1 MQHLL
6 RHLELYLSAAGLV
19 VVILATTILKRLGF
33 DPWIVGTITAV
44 LVGIIDGIIFW
55 LVRRRQ
61 QAVRLET
68 IGEIQG
74 MLQDLIN
81 NQLTIIETAAH
92 LKGSPIN
99 EERQRHHI
107 TNSVQKIS
115 SALHDLS
122 AETLHRWKQHYQRRT

>member
-6 RHLELYLSAAGLV
+6 RHLELYLSAAGLI
-19 VVILATTILKRLGF
+19 VVIAATTLLKGIGY

-44 LVGIIDGIIFW
+44 LVGVIHGIIFW

-61 QAVRLET
+61 QAVRLAT
-68 IGEIQG
+68 IREIQS

-92 LKGSPIN
+92 LSGLPLAENLHRS
-99 EERQRHHI
+99 HI

-115 SALHDLS
+115 SALQELS
-122 AETLHRWKQHYQRRT
+122 EESLHRWKQRYQKQA